1 MLGKGITLLNIY
13 YTDIISTS
21 YSDLLADF
29 GRIISAERIEKIQAL
44 RLEDDKVKSLLAEI
58 LLRYSLSKDFFLQKK
73 DVQIISTTYG
83 KPYLNN
89 ISDIHFNISHSGSYV
104 ACAVSNQVV
113 GLDIEKIG
121 NSNDKL
127 IQVFHKNE
135 IAYLNKLPSKSRK
148 EAFYKLWS
156 LKESYIKY
164 LGLGLAFPL
173 NSFYI
178 KEEDRV
184 LNVYRE
190 DKKFFKGKIEEIT
203 IDLEFMCSVCYDA
216 TRITSIERVGNKKLK
231 DYLTNF

>member
-1 MLGKGITLLNIY
+1 MLNIY
-13 YTDIISTS
+13 YTNIIPTS

-29 GRIISAERIEKIQAL
+29 REIISEERKEKIQTF
-44 RLEDDKVKSLLAEI
+44 RSEDDKVRSLLAEI
-58 LLRYSLSKDFFLQKK
+58 LLRYSLSKDFFLQET
-73 DVQIISTTYG
+73 DVQIILTTYG

-121 NSNDKL
+121 NSNEKL

-135 IAYLNKLPSKSRK
+135 IAYLNKLPSKYRRQ
-148 EAFYKLWS
+148 AFYNLWS

-178 KEEDRV
+178 KEEDSV
-184 LNVYRE
+184 LNIYRE
-190 DKKFFKGKIEEIT
+190 DKKIFKGKIEEVT
-203 IDLEFMCSVCYDA
+203 IDSEFMCSVCYDA
-216 TRITSIERVGNKKLK
+216 TCITSIEKVDNKKLK
-231 DYLTNF
+231 NYLTNF